1 MTPMNTQMKT
11 LMSQHIFNS
20 NICRILF
27 ATCLSALCLTALSTQ
42 AATITVTNTNDSG
55 PGSFRQA
62 LADVHNEDTIN
73 FDSSL
78 NGQTITLTSGELVVN
93 RIVSINGPGPNNL
106 AVDANHASRVFHVSG
121 GASAGISGLSITN
134 GSASGLYGGG
144 IYNDHSTLSVINCT
158 LSGNSANAPTGAGGG
173 IFNDAFY
180 GSSTLYVINCTLTGN
195 SASYGYGGGIGNEG
209 YNGSSMLYV
218 LNCTLSGNSAASGGG
233 IYSEGLLDGSAT
245 LEVLNSTLSGNSASF
260 GGAIYARSDAFGSA
274 TLYVLHSTLS
284 GNSAAGASGGG
295 GIYNTGAITQ
305 LTSTVFN
312 ASDIFNA
319 SGMIGSLG
327 YNLSSDDGGGFL
339 TATGDQINTDPM
351 LGPLQDNG
359 GPAFTHT
366 LLSGSPAI
374 DAGDPSFDPYSFNP
388 PLLEDQRGAGFP
400 RVVNDRID
408 IGAFE
413 VPPAPTPTPT
423 PTPTATATATPTPT
437 PTPTIQATVQ
447 TTPTGLAFSVDGTTY
462 SSTQTFSWVPG
473 SSHTIATTSP
483 QNGAAG
489 VRYTWMNWSGGG
501 AISHTV
507 TPTTNQTY
515 TATFRTQYY
524 LTMAHGTGG
533 TVSPGSGWKNSGTSL
548 SMGATPT
555 SGYIFSNWTGSG
567 AGSYSGTNNPASITM
582 NGPIT
587 ETASFTHSA
596 VQVTVQTN
604 PAGRSFTVDGTPYSA
619 AQTFS
624 WVPGSSHTIATTS
637 PQSGGTGVQYAWMN
651 WTGGGEISH
660 AVAPTTNTTYTANF
674 RTQYYLTMS
683 HNTGGTVSPA
693 SGWKNS
699 GAAVSIRAMPA
710 NGYSFTNWTGSGT
723 GSFSG
728 TTNPASI
735 TMSGPITETATFT
748 HN

>member
-1 MTPMNTQMKT
+1 MNTKMKT

-27 ATCLSALCLTALSTQ
+27 ATCLSALCLIALSTQ
-42 AATITVTNTNDSG
+42 GATITVTNTNDGG
-55 PGSFRQA
+55 PGSLRQA
-62 LADVHNEDTIN
+62 LADAHNEDVIN
-73 FDSSL
+73 FDPSL

-93 RIVSINGPGPNNL
+93 KIVSIYGPGPNNL
-106 AVDANHASRVFHVSG
+106 TVDANHASRVFHVTG
-121 GASAGISGLSITN
+121 GASAGISGLSIIN

-158 LSGNSANAPTGAGGG
+158 LRGNSANAPTGGGGG
-173 IFNDAFY
+173 IYNDASY
-180 GSSTLYVINCTLTGN
+180 GTASVYVLNCTLSGN

-209 YNGSSMLYV
+209 YNGTATLTVLSS
-218 LNCTLSGNSAASGGG
+218 TLSGNSATSGGG
-233 IYSEGLLDGSAT
+233 IYSERLVDGSAT

-312 ASDIFNA
+312 TSDIFNA

-374 DAGDPSFDPYSFNP
+374 DAGDPSFDAYSFNP
-388 PLLEDQRGAGFP
+388 PLLEDERGAGFP

-423 PTPTATATATPTPT
+423 PTATATATPTPT
-437 PTPTIQATVQ
+437 PIPTIQVTVQ

-548 SMGATPT
+548 SISATPT

-567 AGSYSGTNNPASITM
+567 AGYYSGTNNPASITM

-604 PAGRSFTVDGTPYSA
+604 PAGRSFSVDGTPYTT

-624 WVPGSSHTIATTS
+624 WVPGSSHIIATTS

-660 AVAPTTNTTYTANF
+660 TVAPTTNTTYTANF

-710 NGYSFTNWTGSGT
+710 NGYSFTSWTGSGT

-735 TMSGPITETATFT
+735 TMGGPITETATFT